1 MTRFIVLYNG
11 PTTPAGASHEGWPQ
25 WFQRAGDNLVD
36 MGSPMTNGFVVH
48 SGGTTTETAT
58 SLNGYSTIRAE
69 DRNAALELVKDHPFL
84 ALGDEYAI
92 EAFEVPNK

>member
-1 MTRFIVLYNG
+1 MRSFIVLYNG
-11 PTTPAGASHEGWPQ
+11 PATPAGASHEGWPQ

-48 SGGTTTETAT
+48 SDGTT
-58 SLNGYSTIRAE
+58 SLNGYSIIRAE
-69 DRNAALELVKDHPFL
+69 DRNAALELVEDHPFL

>member
-1 MTRFIVLYNG
+1 MTSFIVLYNG

-36 MGSPMTNGFVVH
+36 MGSPMTNAFVVH
-48 SGGTTTETAT
+48 SDGTTTDTAT
-58 SLNGYSTIRAE
+58 SLNGYSIIRAE

-84 ALGDEYAI
+84 ALGGEYAI

>member
-1 MTRFIVLYNG
+1 MSSFILLYNG
-11 PTTPAGASHEGWPQ
+11 PPTPSGASHEGWPE

-48 SGGTTTETAT
+48 SDGTTTETAT
-58 SLNGYSTIRAE
+58 SLNGYSIIRAE
-69 DRNAALELVKDHPFL
+69 DRGDVLDLVKDHPFL
-84 ALGDEYAI
+84 ALGDEFTI

>member
-1 MTRFIVLYNG
+1 MSSFILLYNG
-11 PTTPAGASHEGWPQ
+11 PPTPPGASHEGWPQ

-48 SGGTTTETAT
+48 SDGTTSDTAT
-58 SLNGYSTIRAE
+58 SLNGYSIIRAE